1 MKLSKFDNNISG
13 PIIKNFNTASDYES
27 MEGKTILLI
36 DDEPMVTDICELM
49 LKELGHEVL
58 KAHSGSEGIEIYEAN
73 RSRIDLI
80 ISDFNMPAMNGQ
92 EVVERLRIRGHQVR
106 VLLSTGGYSVQDE
119 KSAIS
124 RGFDGFL
131 RKPYTMNTLSEKIA
145 ENLN

>member
-1 MKLSKFDNNISG
+1 MKLPKFDNNISG

-36 DDEPMVTDICELM
+36 DDEPLVTDICELM
-49 LKELGHEVL
+49 LKELGHKVL

>member
-13 PIIKNFNTASDYES
+13 PIIKKFNTASDYES

-36 DDEPMVTDICELM
+36 DDEPLVTDICELM
-49 LKELGHEVL
+49 LKELGHNVL

>member
-49 LKELGHEVL
+49 LKELGHKVL

-92 EVVERLRIRGHQVR
+92 EVVENLRIRGHQVR

-124 RGFDGFL
+124 KGFDGFL

>member
-13 PIIKNFNTASDYES
+13 PIIERFNTASDYGS
-27 MEGKTILLI
+27 MGGKTILLI

-49 LKELGHEVL
+49 LKELGHNVL
-58 KAHSGSEGIEIYEAN
+58 KAHSGSEGIAIYEAN
-73 RSRIDLI
+73 HSRIDLI

-92 EVVERLRIRGHQVR
+92 EVVEKLRIRGHRVR